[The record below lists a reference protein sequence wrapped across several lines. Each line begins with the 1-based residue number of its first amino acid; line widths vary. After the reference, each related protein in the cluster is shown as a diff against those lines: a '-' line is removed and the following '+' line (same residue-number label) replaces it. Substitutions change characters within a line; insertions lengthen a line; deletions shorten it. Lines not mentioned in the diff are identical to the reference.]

1 MITRTSSL
9 FLRTLREDPADA
21 EVPSHRLLVRA
32 GYVRRVAPGGYSWLP
47 LGLRVLRRIEAVVRD
62 EMNAIGAQEIQ
73 FPALLP
79 KEPYEATGR
88 WTEYGDSLFRLKD
101 RKGADYLLGPTHEEL
116 FTLTVKGE
124 FNSYRDYPVTLYQIQ
139 TKYRDEARP
148 RAGILR
154 GREFVMKD
162 SYSFDLDDEGLER
175 SYQAHRAAYTKLFDR
190 LGLEYVVVKATS
202 GAMGGSASEEFL
214 AVAETGEDTYVRSTE
229 SGYAANVEAVVTPAP
244 AAQPIEGRPEAQVHH
259 TPNTPTIESLV
270 NFLNAAGLGRE
281 FTAADTLKNVMLKA
295 RQPGAKEWELVC
307 VALPGDREV
316 DMKRLEASL
325 EPAEVVL
332 LDEADFAKNPFLVKG
347 YIGPKALQDNG
358 VRYLADPRI
367 VPGTAWVT
375 GADKVDH
382 HVVDLLAGRDFT
394 PDGTIEAA
402 EVREGDASPDGHGTL
417 VAARG
422 IEIGHIFQLGRKYAD
437 ASSSTRSAPTPS
449 RSGSRWGPTASA
461 SRGWSASSP
470 SRTTTTSASSGR
482 ARCRRSTCTSSS
494 RARTTRCAPAP
505 RRSPPSWTP
514 PVSRSS
520 STTARRRPASSSPT
534 PSWSACRPSWWS
546 GAAWPTASS
555 RSRTGGRASA
565 KRSRSTPSSS
575 TWSSSSG
582 PDGPVLPALGRHDA
596 GVRGQRG
603 APRVRRLRTRGRA
616 AAVAL
621 TFARTAEGA
630 AEADPPGA
638 EAAEVAAGAV
648 VGARAHR
655 ADRGRAERAG
665 RGQDAPH
672 VVDADV
678 ASAAGGDTG
687 AADGR
692 ARGDERLA
700 VGRGPGR
707 LVRLRRPAGVEAR
720 ARHACTAG
728 RRPPPVPGIRLIT
741 SAFLGE
747 NFCEHADL
755 GGAGVTTEPLADPDA
770 AARKAV
776 TDLGVSA
783 FSPDNGPLAAVTAD
797 AGTDAQLTK
806 ADGSKAPARI
816 VVAEVVPTD
825 PDQCVAKHALVA
837 AMGSGT
843 ARARRAWWW
852 RTPMPTARG
861 RRSGRTWWGS

>member
-88 WTEYGDSLFRLKD
+88 WTEYGDALFRLKD

-124 FNSYRDYPVTLYQIQ
+124 FTSYRDYPVTLYQIQ

-325 EPAEVVL
+325 EPAEVAL

-437 ASSSTRSAPTPS
+437 AFELDALGPDSKPIRITM
-449 RSGSRWGPTASA
+449 GSYGV
-461 SRGWSASSP
+461 G
-470 SRTTTTSASSGR
+470 
-482 ARCRRSTCTSSS
+482 
-494 RARTTRCAPAP
+494 
-505 RRSPPSWTP
+505 
-514 PVSRSS
+514 VSRLVGVL
-520 STTARRRPASSSPT
+520 AEQNHDDLGIIWPREVSPFDVHVVI
-534 PSWSACRPSWWS
+534 AGKDDAVRA
-546 GAAWPTASS
+546 GAE
-555 RSRTGGRASA
+555 
-565 KRSRSTPSSS
+565 KI
-575 TWSSSSG
+575 
-582 PDGPVLPALGRHDA
+582 
-596 GVRGQRG
+596 
-603 APRVRRLRTRGRA
+603 
-616 AAVAL
+616 
-621 TFARTAEGA
+621 A
-630 AEADPPGA
+630 AELDTAGLEIILDDRKATPGVKFADA
-638 EAAEVAAGAV
+638 EL
-648 VGARAHR
+648 VGV
-655 ADRGRAERAG
+655 
-665 RGQDAPH
+665 PTIL
-672 VVDADV
+672 V
-678 ASAAGGDTG
+678 
-687 AADGR
+687 
-692 ARGDERLA
+692 
-700 VGRGPGR
+700 VGRGLANGVVEVKDR
-707 LVRLRRPAGVEAR
+707 RTGEREEIAVDAIVEHLVKLVR
-720 ARHACTAG
+720 
-728 RRPPPVPGIRLIT
+728 
-741 SAFLGE
+741 S
-747 NFCEHADL
+747 
-755 GGAGVTTEPLADPDA
+755 
-770 AARKAV
+770 
-776 TDLGVSA
+776 
-783 FSPDNGPLAAVTAD
+783 
-797 AGTDAQLTK
+797 
-806 ADGSKAPARI
+806 
-816 VVAEVVPTD
+816 
-825 PDQCVAKHALVA
+825 
-837 AMGSGT
+837 
-843 ARARRAWWW
+843 
-852 RTPMPTARG
+852 
-861 RRSGRTWWGS
+861 